1 MRIGRKGLVRLI
13 LPKINSGKQVRE
25 LAKARISQMMY
36 VYSLALNNA
45 SYAKTC
51 TDVLSAN
58 EIDTSFITASVSHAV
73 SV

>member
-1 MRIGRKGLVRLI
+1 
-13 LPKINSGKQVRE
+13 
-25 LAKARISQMMY
+25 MMY

-58 EIDTSFITASVSHAV
+58 EIDTSFITASVSHGCQCLNNNMKEVPQSRYTRA
-73 SV
+73 